1 MFDSIVTDLKREFRQ
16 GNMVTR
22 IILINI
28 AIFVAINLVK
38 LVLVASNAG
47 EVPEIYRTILH
58 GLSISDNWWHNITHP
73 WAVIT
78 SMFLHEGFWHI
89 LWNMLFLYWFG
100 RIIGDFIG
108 DNKIFPLYLL
118 GGLAGGLAFF
128 AAANLLPMF
137 TASAYFAMGASGAV
151 MAIVVAAGTL
161 APDYQMRLIL
171 FGNVK
176 LKYIVLVV
184 LIMDLV
190 SIANNINTGG
200 HFAHL
205 GGAFFGWYF
214 IYSLRQGADLSKPIN
229 QYADRFL
236 DWLYGREKT
245 RVREKVSLRTVK
257 GGKNPMQTTTQTKQ
271 RPVDLQER
279 VDQILD
285 KIRETGYESLTDEEK
300 ETLFQASKKDE

>member
-1 MFDSIVTDLKREFRQ
+1 MLNSIGTDIKREFRH

-22 IILINI
+22 LILINI
-28 AIFVAINLVK
+28 GVFVAINIIK
-38 LVLVASNAG
+38 LILVAVNAG
-47 EVPEIYRTILH
+47 QTPDIYRTLLY
-58 GLSISDNWWHNITHP
+58 GLSISDNWWHNLTHP

-108 DNKIFPLYLL
+108 DNKIFPIYLL
-118 GGLAGGLAFF
+118 GGLAGGLSFF
-128 AAANLLPMF
+128 IASNLLPMF
-137 TASAYFAMGASGAV
+137 TADAYFAMGASGAV
-151 MAIVVAAGTL
+151 MAIVVATGTL

-171 FGNVK
+171 FGDVK
-176 LKYIVLVV
+176 LKYIVLAV

-214 IYSLRQGADLSKPIN
+214 IHSLRQGVDLSKPVN
-229 QYADRFL
+229 QAADRFF
-236 DWLYGREKT
+236 DWLSGGEKQK
-245 RVREKVSLRTVK
+245 VREKVPLRTVR
-257 GGKNPMQTTTQTKQ
+257 GGKNPAESAKAG
-271 RPVDLQER
+271 RKPADLQER

-285 KIRETGYESLTDEEK
+285 KIRESGYESLTDEEK
-300 ETLFQASKKDE
+300 ETLFQASKKN